1 MINRFMRY
9 QEFNPLKPFKAQV
22 RLKTDK
28 SLVMTL
34 MWADNQTS
42 ARKNLAQLYGNEN
55 VLNVSQITLTEA
67 KQLTAQDQQIK
78 TLKDRAKQITQ
89 QAKLTKARKSVTKAQ
104 QQLSKATAPA
114 PISSQQ

>member
-1 MINRFMRY
+1 MRF

-28 SLVMTL
+28 SLLMTL
-34 MWADNQTS
+34 MWADSQHS
-42 ARKNLAQLYGNEN
+42 ARRNLAQLYGTEN

-67 KQLTAQDQQIK
+67 KQLNPQDQQIK

-89 QAKLTKARKSVTKAQ
+89 QAKLTNARKSVTKAQ
-104 QQLSKATAPA
+104 QQLTKATAPA

>member
-1 MINRFMRY
+1 MINTFMRF

-28 SLVMTL
+28 SLVLTL
-34 MWADNQTS
+34 VWADSQTA
-42 ARKNLAQLYGNEN
+42 ARRNLSHLYGTEN

-67 KQLTAQDQQIK
+67 KQINPQDQQIK
-78 TLKDRAKQITQ
+78 SLKDRAKQITQ
-89 QAKLTKARKSVTKAQ
+89 QAKLTNARKSVTKAQ
-104 QQLSKATAPA
+104 QQLTKATAPA

>member
-1 MINRFMRY
+1 MRF

-34 MWADNQTS
+34 MWADSQHS
-42 ARKNLAQLYGNEN
+42 ARRNLAQLYGTDN

-67 KQLTAQDQQIK
+67 KQLSAQDQQIK

-89 QAKLTKARKSVTKAQ
+89 QAKLTNARKSVTKAQ

>member
-1 MINRFMRY
+1 MRF

-22 RLKTDK
+22 RLKTDS

-34 MWADNQTS
+34 MWADSQHA
-42 ARKNLAQLYGNEN
+42 ARRNLAYLYGTDN

-67 KQLTAQDQQIK
+67 KQITAQDQQIK

-89 QAKLTKARKSVTKAQ
+89 QAKLKKAQQSVTKAQ
-104 QQLSKATAPA
+104 QQLTKATAPV

>member
-1 MINRFMRY
+1 MRF

-34 MWADNQTS
+34 MWADSQHS
-42 ARKNLAQLYGNEN
+42 ARRNLAQLYGTEN

-67 KQLTAQDQQIK
+67 KQINPQDQQIK

-89 QAKLTKARKSVTKAQ
+89 QAKLTNARKSVTKAQ
-104 QQLSKATAPA
+104 QQLTKATAPTT
-114 PISSQQ
+114 ISSQQ

>member
-1 MINRFMRY
+1 MRF

-28 SLVMTL
+28 SLVLLLT
-34 MWADNQTS
+34 WADSQTA
-42 ARKNLAQLYGNEN
+42 ARRNLAYLYGTEN

-67 KQLTAQDQQIK
+67 KQISPQDQQIK
-78 TLKDRAKQITQ
+78 SLNDRAKQITQ
-89 QAKLTKARKSVTKAQ
+89 QAKLKKAQQSVTKAQ

-114 PISSQQ
+114 TFSSQQ

>member
-1 MINRFMRY
+1 MINTFMRF

-28 SLVMTL
+28 SLVLTL
-34 MWADNQTS
+34 VWADSQHS
-42 ARKNLAQLYGNEN
+42 ARRNLSQLYGTEN

-67 KQLTAQDQQIK
+67 KQITAQDQQIK

-89 QAKLTKARKSVTKAQ
+89 QAKLTNARKSVTKAQ
-104 QQLSKATAPA
+104 QQLTKATAPA

>member
-1 MINRFMRY
+1 MRF
-9 QEFNPLKPFKAQV
+9 QEFKPLKPFKAQV

-34 MWADNQTS
+34 MWADSQHS
-42 ARKNLAQLYGNEN
+42 ARRNLAQLYGTEN

-78 TLKDRAKQITQ
+78 TLKDRAKQISQ
-89 QAKLTKARKSVTKAQ
+89 QAKLKKAQQSVTKAQ
-104 QQLSKATAPA
+104 QQLTKATAPTTF
-114 PISSQQ
+114 SSQQ